1 MPSCDR
7 CDHETS
13 TLLNAEHLN
22 GRGITRN
29 YVRRAT
35 CMPFLVDGQNRFF
48 APRGKID
55 FRDPFRFHAFL
66 LQKRTQKWAR
76 KSKLGFKHRFLFLLF
91 FHIVGFS
98 SPFST
103 RGTPTMPCV
112 GKRTP
117 LANNA
122 MAISD
127 AGHPQLDF
135 KHPLSVR
142 VGTSQYDAVRVST
155 SQYESVQVSTSQYKS
170 VQVSTCQHPSVQVS
184 TSQHPS
190 VRVSASQH
198 PSVRVS
204 TSQYD
209 SVRVRTGQY

>member
-1 MPSCDR
+1 
-7 CDHETS
+7 
-13 TLLNAEHLN
+13 
-22 GRGITRN
+22 
-29 YVRRAT
+29 
-35 CMPFLVDGQNRFF
+35 MPFLVDGQNRFF

-76 KSKLGFKHRFLFLLF
+76 KSKLGFKNRFLFLLF
-91 FHIVGFS
+91 FHIVDFS